1 MSGISLLI
9 FLNLYPVTDAFG
21 IGHNGGNVFLIPP
34 DILFPLSC
42 SCENS
47 GVLRI
52 LVRQGFEPREDGPP
66 KCLWN
71 PLIHLEMRSFLR
83 RHDAF
88 REIQT
93 HFGREVLTSSSVNLQ
108 S

>member
-1 MSGISLLI
+1 MTGIILLI
-9 FLNLYPVTDAFG
+9 FLNVYSATDAFG
-21 IGHNGGNVFLIPP
+21 IGHNGGNVFLILP
-34 DILFPLSC
+34 DILFTLSC

-47 GVLRI
+47 GVVI
-52 LVRQGFEPREDGPP
+52 FLVRLGFKPREDGLP
-66 KCLWN
+66 KCLWH
-71 PLIHLEMRSFLR
+71 PRIHLKIKPFLR
-83 RHDAF
+83 RHDEF